1 MPALLPLIFAASH
14 LVLTAD
20 VPRLNVEPSCRAAAD
35 SKVFQDNR
43 TTDACLRDERRAR
56 ADLEKVWNTYAAAD
70 QARCLRLSNKGGA
83 PSYVELFTCLQVA
96 KSSRELPGEDKL
108 TGFGGR

>member
-1 MPALLPLIFAASH
+1 MPALLPLIFTASH
-14 LVLTAD
+14 LVLAAD
-20 VPRLNVEPSCRAAAD
+20 VPRLNIEPSCRAAAD

-43 TTDACLRDERRAR
+43 TIDACLRDEEQARR
-56 ADLEKVWNTYAAAD
+56 DLERVWNTYAAAD
-70 QARCLRLSNKGGA
+70 QARCLRLANQGGA

-96 KSSRELPGEDKL
+96 KASQELPGEDKL